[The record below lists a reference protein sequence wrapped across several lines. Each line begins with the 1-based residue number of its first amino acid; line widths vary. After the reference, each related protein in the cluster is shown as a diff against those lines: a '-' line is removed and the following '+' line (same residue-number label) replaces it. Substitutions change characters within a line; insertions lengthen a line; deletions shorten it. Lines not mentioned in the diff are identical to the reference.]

1 MQARIQR
8 LGAVIGLERVYEGGE
23 AVGAQMA
30 KYFDIEEVQAMV
42 RGPIRRGDIAKGL
55 ERYEHEHEYVQGLQL
70 SQIVPEV
77 FKTLERS
84 LTKVHEQIEESPSMK
99 RLSFNYEM
107 LQGITAQRDYLDHF
121 SGRFSRFIN
130 QVLSLQEYIK
140 EKEKIHLT

>member
-1 MQARIQR
+1 M
-8 LGAVIGLERVYEGGE
+8 YEGGE
-23 AVGAQMA
+23 SREAQVN

-55 ERYEHEHEYVQGLQL
+55 ERYENEHEYIQGLQL

-84 LTKVHEQIEESPSMK
+84 LTKVHEHIEGSPTMQK
-99 RLSFNYEM
+99 LTFNYEM
-107 LQGITAQRDYLDHF
+107 LQGITAQREYLDHF